1 MQAIVKEKRAPGLT
15 VKSVPKP
22 APGPGEVLIAV
33 RHAGVCGTDLHIA
46 DWDPWAQSR
55 IKPPIV
61 VGHEFAGEI
70 QGLGDGVT
78 GLRVGQLVT
87 AEGHIVCGHC
97 LQCRTGNSHICK
109 NTRIIG
115 VDRDGAFAEYI
126 VMPTTNVLTL
136 SGIPTEVGAI
146 MDPMGNAF
154 HTVLTAE
161 IPGSTV
167 FVVGCGPIGCFAV
180 GIARAAGATKVIA
193 SDVNPKRLALA
204 EKMGAHVVINA
215 AKEDVV
221 QTVVAETDG
230 EGADVVCEM
239 SGVPSALH
247 QAFASVRLGGRVQ
260 LLGIPKGE
268 VPINLADEIIFKG
281 ITVYGVIGR
290 RMYQT
295 WHQMRRFLI
304 GGQFDPRPVLNY
316 LDSPQGSRVKMEGRG
331 DVVILS
337 SNNYLGLSNVPD
349 VVQAGKAGLDHWG
362 AGTAS
367 VRFICGTFTIHRQL
381 EEALAKFV
389 GCESSLSYV
398 SCWNANE
405 GLCPT
410 ILSEPDIVISDQL
423 NHASIIDSIRLAK
436 AITKCQTTVFKHSD
450 MADLEATLKAAGSAR
465 RKLIF
470 TDGIFSM
477 EGDIAKLPDLVA
489 LARKY
494 DAILAVDDSHA
505 TGVLGKC
512 GRGTAEHY
520 GMLGQI
526 DVITSTLG
534 KALGGA
540 AGGFT
545 AGPLALT
552 DYLTQR
558 SRPQLFSNA
567 LPPTVAASAL
577 AAVQH
582 VERHPELVSRLS
594 QNARYFREQLLSLGF
609 KPLPGETP
617 IVPVI
622 LGETAKAIRMSELL
636 LAEGVFVTG
645 FGYPV
650 VPQGHARVR
659 CQLSAAHSR
668 DDLDFALRAFKKV
681 GSKLGLI

>member
-1 MQAIVKEKRAPGLT
+1 M
-15 VKSVPKP
+15 SF
-22 APGPGEVLIAV
+22 IA
-33 RHAGVCGTDLHIA
+33 
-46 DWDPWAQSR
+46 
-55 IKPPIV
+55 
-61 VGHEFAGEI
+61 
-70 QGLGDGVT
+70 
-78 GLRVGQLVT
+78 QLQN
-87 AEGHIVCGHC
+87 E
-97 LQCRTGNSHICK
+97 L
-109 NTRIIG
+109 
-115 VDRDGAFAEYI
+115 
-126 VMPTTNVLTL
+126 
-136 SGIPTEVGAI
+136 
-146 MDPMGNAF
+146 
-154 HTVLTAE
+154 AE
-161 IPGSTV
+161 I
-167 FVVGCGPIGCFAV
+167 
-180 GIARAAGATKVIA
+180 K
-193 SDVNPKRLALA
+193 
-204 EKMGAHVVINA
+204 
-215 AKEDVV
+215 KE
-221 QTVVAETDG
+221 
-230 EGADVVCEM
+230 
-239 SGVPSALH
+239 GVYK
-247 QAFASVRLGGRVQ
+247 Q
-260 LLGIPKGE
+260 
-268 VPINLADEIIFKG
+268 
-281 ITVYGVIGR
+281 
-290 RMYQT
+290 
-295 WHQMRRFLI
+295 
-304 GGQFDPRPVLNY
+304 LNY
-316 LDSPQGSRVKMEGRG
+316 LDSPQAPRVKMEGRG

-337 SNNYLGLSNVPD
+337 SNNYLGLCAVPE
-349 VVQAGKAGLDHWG
+349 VVQAGKDALERWG
-362 AGTAS
+362 AGTGS
-367 VRFICGTFTIHRQL
+367 VRFICGTFTVHREL
-381 EEALAKFV
+381 EQALARFV

-410 ILSEPDIVISDQL
+410 VLSEPDIVISDQL

-436 AITKCQTTVFKHSD
+436 TITKCQSAVYKHSD
-450 MADLEATLKAAGSAR
+450 MADLEAKLQAAGNAR

-477 EGDIAKLPDLVA
+477 EGDIAKLPDLTE

-494 DAILAVDDSHA
+494 GAVLAVDDSHA
-505 TGVLGKC
+505 TGVLGKA

-577 AAVQH
+577 AAVRH
-582 VERHPELVSRLS
+582 VEAHPQLVTRLH
-594 QNARYFREQLLSLGF
+594 QNTRYFREQLLSLGF
-609 KPLPGETP
+609 KPLAGETP

-622 LGETAKAIRMSELL
+622 LGETAKAIHMSELL